1 MPERSSIDTHMETRM
16 RLLCRAGIR
25 CSLLVTLVAAGGCR
39 MSERP
44 VPRASLTREPFG
56 STPAGEAV
64 ELVTLTNA
72 RGMEL
77 RAMSYGAIIV
87 SLKVPDRA
95 GVLGDVVLGY
105 DSLAGYVASSP
116 YFGAVVGRYGNRIAK
131 GKFTLDG
138 QQYTLAVNNGPNAL
152 HGGLRGFDKVVWGV
166 DTSHTAEGSRVTF
179 RYVSKDGEEGYPGT
193 LTAAVSYT
201 LTDANEVRI
210 AYEATTDKATP
221 VNLTQHTYF
230 NLAGSG
236 DILGHTLT
244 FAADRYVPVDST
256 LIPTGELAPVAGTP
270 FDFTSAH
277 AIGERIDADHPQL
290 RNGGG
295 YDHTIVLTRADTG
308 LALAATLREATTGRT
323 LQVHTTEPGVQFYT
337 GNFLDG
343 TLTGKGGVVYRRRNG
358 LCLETQHFP
367 DSPNR
372 PSFPNTILRPGDV
385 YRSRTVWM
393 FGTE

>member
-1 MPERSSIDTHMETRM
+1 
-16 RLLCRAGIR
+16 
-25 CSLLVTLVAAGGCR
+25 
-39 MSERP
+39 
-44 VPRASLTREPFG
+44 
-56 STPAGEAV
+56 
-64 ELVTLTNA
+64 
-72 RGMEL
+72 
-77 RAMSYGAIIV
+77 
-87 SLKVPDRA
+87 
-95 GVLGDVVLGY
+95 
-105 DSLAGYVASSP
+105 
-116 YFGAVVGRYGNRIAK
+116 
-131 GKFTLDG
+131 
-138 QQYTLAVNNGPNAL
+138 
-152 HGGLRGFDKVVWGV
+152 
-166 DTSHTAEGSRVTF
+166 
-179 RYVSKDGEEGYPGT
+179 
-193 LTAAVSYT
+193 
-201 LTDANEVRI
+201 
-210 AYEATTDKATP
+210 
-221 VNLTQHTYF
+221 NLTQHTYF

-385 YRSRTVWM
+385 YRSRTVWT